1 MLLCVTPVLYLR
13 RGKDGAQHLLWGSLA
28 EVVVHT
34 SPGIGNIFA
43 VIAAFYLYE

>member
-1 MLLCVTPVLYLR
+1 MVLR
-13 RGKDGAQHLLWGSLA
+13 TFCGGSLA
-28 EVVVHT
+28 EMVVHT